1 MSGSLQIREIE
12 PGASLRPFIDL
23 SWKMNAG
30 DPAWV
35 PPLRR
40 QLRTMLDRRKHPFHQ
55 HAEVAYFLAERE
67 GEPVGRIAAIVNHR
81 HNEFHEDRVGFFGFF
96 ECENDGATARGLLD
110 RAGTWLA
117 ARDMD
122 WMRGPMNFSTNEE
135 CGLLVEGFDNPPSV
149 MMPHNPLY
157 YGTLLEGAGL
167 EKETDLLAYGL
178 TEKEPP
184 ERFVRLGERAA
195 RKAGVRV
202 RSLDM
207 RRFREEVDAIQR
219 VYNSAWSRNWGFVP
233 MTEEEFDFMA
243 REMKPVVDPDLCLIA
258 ETAEGEPIGFS
269 LALPDVNQALKR
281 LNGRLFPFG
290 ILRFLLDRRRIDRM
304 RVLTLGF
311 TPEYTHAGLGPFLYL
326 RTWHLGAQKEYRAAE
341 ASWILENNRE
351 MRGALERMG
360 AEVSRVYRIYG
371 RSLDVAA

>member
-1 MSGSLQIREIE
+1 MNSPLQIREIE
-12 PGASLRPFIDL
+12 PGESLRPFIDL
-23 SWKMNAG
+23 SWTMNAG

-40 QLRTMLDRRKHPFHQ
+40 QLRTMLDRSKHPFHR
-55 HAEVAYFLAERE
+55 HADVAYFLAER
-67 GEPVGRIAAIVNHR
+67 GGKPVGRIGAIVNHR
-81 HNEFHEDRVGFFGFF
+81 HNEFHQDRVGFFGFF
-96 ECENDGATARGLLD
+96 ECEDQQETASALFR
-110 RAGTWLA
+110 RAEEWLA
-117 ARDMD
+117 ARGME

-135 CGLLVEGFDNPPSV
+135 CGLLVEGFADQPTV
-149 MMPHNPLY
+149 MMPHNPPY
-157 YGTLLEGAGL
+157 YAALIEDAGL
-167 EKETDLLAYGL
+167 EKETDLLAYAL
-178 TEKEPP
+178 SETEPP
-184 ERFVRLGERAA
+184 ERLVRLGERTA

-207 RRFREEVDAIQR
+207 RRFREEVEAVQR

-233 MTEEEFDFMA
+233 MTEEEFDHMA
-243 REMKPVVDPDLCLIA
+243 GEMKPVVDPDLCLIV
-258 ETAEGEPIGFS
+258 ETDAGEPIGFT
-269 LALPDVNQALKR
+269 LALPDVNQALKS

-290 ILRFLLDRRRIDRM
+290 ILRFLWKRRKIDRI

-326 RTWHLGAQKEYRAAE
+326 RTWHVGTAKGYRFGE

-371 RSLDVAA
+371 RSLGEAA